1 MEKIN
6 YFFKEFL
13 PQVSA
18 EWKKVTK
25 PSWLEV
31 RQTTVVVIVTSIV
44 FAVYLWLTDAVIQ
57 YAYKGLNTLLGL

>member
-31 RQTTVVVIVTSIV
+31 KQTTVVVIVTSIV
-44 FAVYLWLTDAVIQ
+44 FSIFLWLTDALIT